1 MLIDLEE
8 PDEDES
14 VDACP
19 LLTVNDCFS
28 MLFSLS
34 ETSLE
39 GSTVTSL
46 STVDGAT
53 VDTPEVEISDKVSV
67 LSLSISD
74 GFDNSGLAHV
84 PAWLA

>member
-1 MLIDLEE
+1 
-8 PDEDES
+8 
-14 VDACP
+14 
-19 LLTVNDCFS
+19 
-28 MLFSLS
+28 MLF
-34 ETSLE
+34 SLE
-39 GSTVTSL
+39 GSTVISL

-84 PAWLA
+84 PAWLACTTQTSHLQSNSSLLNSFHTCELGYTS